1 MHLIES
7 INRSRRLRVVP
18 VIILAA
24 AAAGIMSVAWTRA
37 FAHDY
42 VAYAKQW
49 TAALEGLDPYENT
62 GNAYGPIFNLLAPLF
77 DLHPKL
83 PHLAFL
89 AGYLGSVAMLI
100 LVTAKTNAQRLLLL
114 LIIANPLFLVFGMLY
129 GNNDLLLGLFVLL
142 SIFYWRRKEDWSAIL
157 LAIGAGYKLLPALL
171 APAMSVIRTEPSV
184 TGEGATFSRL
194 SWRFMSLFAASLGV
208 IFSIAYGVWGS
219 AIFDPVTTG
228 LDRKSKI
235 FSIFRYLRGDYSFL
249 RPFGLDS
256 LDSASTLI
264 LGAALLIVYVFI
276 VRNAGRSFVGI
287 VALYSVLLMFYPVGH
302 HQFYL
307 PYTLV
312 VAYAML
318 EERQVF
324 AQTRVWAPI
333 VLLLAWIS
341 FFSLLYH
348 LTDGYANDFSAIRE
362 WVGLPTFLLQSW
374 VLVALV
380 RSRAS
385 GEIRG
390 IGDTRPT
397 LPFSHRD
404 RTASGR

>member
-1 MHLIES
+1 M
-7 INRSRRLRVVP
+7 
-18 VIILAA
+18 
-24 AAAGIMSVAWTRA
+24 
-37 FAHDY
+37 
-42 VAYAKQW
+42 
-49 TAALEGLDPYENT
+49 
-62 GNAYGPIFNLLAPLF
+62 
-77 DLHPKL
+77 
-83 PHLAFL
+83 
-89 AGYLGSVAMLI
+89 
-100 LVTAKTNAQRLLLL
+100 
-114 LIIANPLFLVFGMLY
+114 
-129 GNNDLLLGLFVLL
+129 FV
-142 SIFYWRRKEDWSAIL
+142 
-157 LAIGAGYKLLPALL
+157 
-171 APAMSVIRTEPSV
+171 
-184 TGEGATFSRL
+184 
-194 SWRFMSLFAASLGV
+194 
-208 IFSIAYGVWGS
+208 
-219 AIFDPVTTG
+219 
-228 LDRKSKI
+228 
-235 FSIFRYLRGDYSFL
+235 
-249 RPFGLDS
+249 
-256 LDSASTLI
+256 
-264 LGAALLIVYVFI
+264 

-397 LPFSHRD
+397 LPLSHPRPHGE
-404 RTASGR
+404 RSLSRQLVEHQ